1 MATKVKVY
9 KTLCH
14 DVCLETMALAKREK
28 VGLEVSELK
37 MLRVLLGV
45 TWVNGIRNDYIKL
58 RLNSVEPKRDKAE
71 DMCM

>member
-9 KTLCH
+9 KTLCY

-37 MLRVLLGV
+37 MLRVPLGV
-45 TWVNGIRNDYIKL
+45 TWVNGIRNDYI
-58 RLNSVEPKRDKAE
+58 SSG
-71 DMCM
+71 